1 MLSPSSQIHIMLY
14 TRNQLIALFKENN
27 LAQPKAKYS
36 NNVIIQM
43 LERLPQEF
51 SADVEPTRNGFIN
64 RGSLVECIIKA
75 VVYGINETSK
85 SNCRVS
91 DLDTTNLNAQQLALV
106 NGVHS
111 KNIEIKFS
119 TSFAPA
125 THKTSKA
132 RKTIIVSETM
142 IVMLDSKN
150 IIPTKAGK
158 ININNQ
164 IASQCETL
172 NNLMDLLGY

>member
-1 MLSPSSQIHIMLY
+1 MLY
-14 TRNQLIALFKENN
+14 SKNQLIALFNENN
-27 LAQPKAKYS
+27 ATQPKAKYS

-43 LERLPQEF
+43 LETLSSDF
-51 SADVEPTRNGFIN
+51 VADIEPTRNGFAVN

-75 VVYGINETSK
+75 VVYGVNDTTK
-85 SNCRVS
+85 SSCRVA
-91 DLDTTNLNAQQLALV
+91 DLDTTKLNAQQLALV
-106 NGVHS
+106 NGVVS
-111 KNIEIKFS
+111 SNIEIKFS

-142 IVMLDSKN
+142 IVMMDSKN

-164 IASQCETL
+164 KASQCEML
-172 NNLMDLLGY
+172 NDLMDLLGY

>member
-1 MLSPSSQIHIMLY
+1 ML
-14 TRNQLIALFKENN
+14 KENN
-27 LAQPKAKYS
+27 TKQPKARYS

-43 LERLPQEF
+43 LENLSNDF
-51 SADVEPTRNGFIN
+51 VADIEPSRNGFIN

-75 VVYGINETSK
+75 VVYGVNETSK
-85 SNCRVS
+85 SNCKS
-91 DLDTTNLNAQQLALV
+91 ADLDTTKLNAQQLALV
-106 NGVHS
+106 NNVVS

-142 IVMLDSKN
+142 IIMLDSKN
-150 IIPTKAGK
+150 LIPTKAGK

-164 IASQCETL
+164 RASQCETL
-172 NNLMDLLGY
+172 ENLMDLLGY

>member
-1 MLSPSSQIHIMLY
+1 MLY
-14 TRNQLIALFKENN
+14 TRNELIELFNANN
-27 LAQPKAKYS
+27 VMQPKAKYS

-43 LERLPQEF
+43 LETLSSDF
-51 SADVEPTRNGFIN
+51 VADIEPTRSGFAVN

-75 VVYGINETSK
+75 VVYGVNDTEK
-85 SNCRVS
+85 SSCKIA
-91 DLDTTNLNAQQLALV
+91 DLDTTTLNAQQLALV
-106 NGVHS
+106 NGVVS
-111 KNIEIKFS
+111 SNIEIKFS

-132 RKTIIVSETM
+132 RKTIIVSENM

-150 IIPTKAGK
+150 IISTKAGK

-164 IASQCETL
+164 KASQCEIL
-172 NNLMDLLGY
+172 NDLMDLLGY